1 MEDNRVEDILENVV
15 DTDSNPK
22 EIVENEKKRA
32 FFSAVVSCYNSNPD
46 RIRELLESIYN
57 AGCPQD
63 TEVVIADD
71 RSDNK
76 EYLEVVKEYKDK
88 FLDIVLTDVPD
99 KCDDGETE
107 LIHCP
112 GNTKETGARAAT
124 GEWVTFIDHDDVF
137 ADNAFITVKNAI
149 SESGEKYMVN
159 TNFVEIDP
167 EKNEVIKEM
176 IHAFNWMHGKFYNLD
191 NFWKAFDFHFPTN
204 LQSHEDI
211 AISSKV
217 HCVIYRLKQ
226 EADFWVEAVTYVWR
240 AWKDSTSRIHYV
252 NNNNDD
258 RTYLEF
264 YFYDYIASTLGI
276 YIDDFNKIVSENKL
290 TEADVDFHVKM
301 YADVI
306 LYMYFYIQAF
316 KFSRGLNSNIEYEYV
331 VKQHI
336 RNFYATFKVDPGF
349 LYNLVTSDNAAWY
362 NAVRMS
368 AANATGYFVEID
380 PFLDFISR

>member
-1 MEDNRVEDILENVV
+1 MRVPYLTVPRSTAPSTRTRTDLE
-15 DTDSNPK
+15 PAP
-22 EIVENEKKRA
+22 RA
-32 FFSAVVSCYNSNPD
+32 FAPSRSKTRRRLARTTFYTAAQRHWPQSDGGILPKAPCDCYSFGD
-46 RIRELLESIYN
+46 H
-57 AGCPQD
+57 
-63 TEVVIADD
+63 
-71 RSDNK
+71 
-76 EYLEVVKEYKDK
+76 YL
-88 FLDIVLTDVPD
+88 F
-99 KCDDGETE
+99 
-107 LIHCP
+107 
-112 GNTKETGARAAT
+112 
-124 GEWVTFIDHDDVF
+124 
-137 ADNAFITVKNAI
+137 
-149 SESGEKYMVN
+149 
-159 TNFVEIDP
+159 
-167 EKNEVIKEM
+167 
-176 IHAFNWMHGKFYNLD
+176 FNI
-191 NFWKAFDFHFPTN
+191 HFPTN